1 LSSPISKT
9 EPASTQSSHG
19 SSASFFSSLERTG
32 RDGFLSLRFKRDAD
46 RTVVARLRYTL
57 PLQAQTAIAMPDGSA
72 YLLLLNPTG
81 GVLGGDRLLS
91 RIALDAGTH
100 ACLSTPSATRVY
112 RALGAASVQETW
124 IDVGAGATLE
134 YFPDHVIPHAESR
147 FRQRLSV
154 ELGRGSRAILFDAF
168 AAGRLAHGESW
179 AFREFDSETRAY
191 CGGKPLYL
199 SRTKIEPPP
208 RASINDAPQ
217 SPGAPAIRPTNLGV
231 AEDFGYVASL
241 VMLADGF
248 ENWPSVADAMHS
260 PLTTMPHI
268 RAGASLLG
276 SGGCVV
282 RYLTQT
288 AGDLASATSALWA
301 AARESL
307 LALPPFDL
315 RKY

>member
-1 LSSPISKT
+1 M
-9 EPASTQSSHG
+9 QSSAG
-19 SSASFFSSLERTG
+19 SSGNFFSSLERTG

-57 PLQAQTAIAMPDGSA
+57 PLQAQTATPMPDGSA

-91 RIALDAGTH
+91 RIVLDAGTH

-112 RALGAASVQETW
+112 RSLGPASIQETW

-179 AFREFDSETRAY
+179 AFREFDSETRAI
-191 CGGKPLYL
+191 CNGSPLYL
-199 SRTKIEPPP
+199 SRAKI
-208 RASINDAPQ
+208 APVPSAL
-217 SPGAPAIRPTNLGV
+217 SPTSLGV
-231 AEDFGYVASL
+231 AEGFGYVASL
-241 VMLADGF
+241 VMLGDGF
-248 ENWPSVADAMHS
+248 ENWQRVADAMHAA
-260 PLTTMPHI
+260 LAAMPQL
-268 RAGASLLG
+268 RAGASVLG

-282 RYLTQT
+282 RYLTT
-288 AGDLASATSALWA
+288 SAGELVGATSALWA
-301 AARESL
+301 RARRSL